1 MKFELPQVPYG
12 YDALEP
18 YIDAKT
24 MEVHHS
30 KHHQAYVNNLN
41 AALEK
46 HPELPA
52 MTVEKLLQ
60 SLDEL
65 PEDIRTAVKN
75 HGGGHWN
82 HSFFWTVMQSPSSGG
97 GGEPQGAVADAIK
110 ISFGDF
116 ATFKDAFSKAA
127 AGVFGSGWA
136 WVINDDGYLSII
148 TTPNQE
154 SPVSKNQKPVLVVD
168 AWEHAYYLNYQNRR
182 PDYIAAWWNVV
193 DWNAVEKNL
202 KKR

>member
-1 MKFELPQVPYG
+1 MKFELPQLPYE

-18 YIDAKT
+18 HLDART
-24 MEVHHS
+24 MEIHHA

-46 HPELPA
+46 HPELPE
-52 MTVEKLLQ
+52 MTLEKLLQ
-60 SLDEL
+60 SLDTL

-82 HSFFWTVMQSPSSGG
+82 HSFFWTCMRSAKDGG
-97 GGEPQGAVADAIK
+97 GGEPQGAVADAIEA
-110 ISFGDF
+110 SFGDF
-116 ATFKDAFSKAA
+116 AKFEDAFSKAA

-136 WVINDDGYLSII
+136 WVVNDGGKLSIV

-154 SPVSKNQKPVLVVD
+154 SPISKKQKPILVLDV
-168 AWEHAYYLNYQNRR
+168 WEHAYYLNYQNKRA
-182 PDYIAAWWNVV
+182 DFIAAWWNVI
-193 DWNAVEKNL
+193 DWNAAEEKL
-202 KKR
+202 GK

>member
-1 MKFELPQVPYG
+1 MKFELPKLLYG

-24 MEVHHS
+24 MEIHHS

-46 HPELPA
+46 HSELPE
-52 MTVEKLLQ
+52 MTIEKLLQ
-60 SLDEL
+60 SLDVL
-65 PEDIRTAVKN
+65 PEDIKTAVKN

-82 HSFFWTVMQSPSSGG
+82 HSFFWTVMQAPLNG
-97 GGEPQGAVADAIK
+97 GGEEPQGKIADAIK
-110 ISFGDF
+110 KSFGDF
-116 ATFKDAFSKAA
+116 AAFKDAFSKAA

-136 WVINDDGYLSII
+136 WVVNDNEKLAIII
-148 TTPNQE
+148 TSNQE
-154 SPVSKNQKPVLVVD
+154 SPASKNQKPVLVIDV
-168 AWEHAYYLNYQNRR
+168 WEHAYYLNYQNRR

-193 DWNAVEKNL
+193 DWRAVEKNL
-202 KKR
+202 G